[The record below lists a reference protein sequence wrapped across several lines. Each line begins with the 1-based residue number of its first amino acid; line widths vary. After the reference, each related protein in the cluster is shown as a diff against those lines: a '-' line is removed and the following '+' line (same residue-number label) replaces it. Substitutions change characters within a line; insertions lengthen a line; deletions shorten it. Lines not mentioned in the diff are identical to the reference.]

1 MGAGMVD
8 RACVSRGSLVGER
21 GTSTRF
27 CASLIDTAVCH
38 LLHRRRLCDEAIGT
52 IQSLPPALCRTV
64 SRFCR
69 IVGDGTDIAA
79 SFHQFVNP
87 RASAVAKRVLPRTMA
102 SGRPKRHVTVPK
114 KFAIEEGHTSARTEH
129 KSDSEC
135 WCVRYRVYVTRFART
150 HRTATRPALPE
161 QRRLDASASR
171 SNGRQAFFG
180 RVEGRVCSFASG
192 LCSMAR
198 GQSLVRGCHPKGRY
212 VTSRGQLTSALL

>member
-1 MGAGMVD
+1 MVY
-8 RACVSRGSLVGER
+8 RSCVCRGSLVGER

-27 CASLIDTAVCH
+27 PAPVIDLAVCH
-38 LLHRRRLCDEAIGT
+38 LLHRRRLCNEAIGT
-52 IQSLPPALCRTV
+52 LQSLSPTLCRAV
-64 SRFCR
+64 SGFRR

-79 SFHQFVNP
+79 SFQQFVNP

-114 KFAIEEGHTSARTEH
+114 KFAIEEGHTSARTEQR
-129 KSDSEC
+129 SDSEC
-135 WCVRYRVYVTRFART
+135 WCVRNRVYLTRFART

-161 QRRLDASASR
+161 QRRLDANASR

-198 GQSLVRGCHPKGRY
+198 RQSLVRGCHPKGRY
-212 VTSRGQLTSALL
+212 VTSRRQLTSSLL